1 MDHPPILYSQYISR
15 PPPVKNNLGLDA
27 VSCLYY
33 YSYVV
38 CVRKSEKFTDNFQ
51 TINYLVG
58 VHDWAST
65 EARKKEP
72 DDFKP
77 GRAQLQLHP
86 L

>member
-1 MDHPPILYSQYISR
+1 MLYVYGNHKSSLIIS
-15 PPPVKNNLGLDA
+15 K
-27 VSCLYY
+27 
-33 YSYVV
+33 
-38 CVRKSEKFTDNFQ
+38 Q
-51 TINYLVG
+51 YLVG

-77 GRAQLQLHP
+77 GQAQLQLHP